1 MRSHTD
7 ITFFLQRLKETHA
20 RPIVRQL
27 QHYLSNADQ
36 MQLRQTCKDW
46 QTILAHHT
54 YAPYLNKQ
62 SFLLAMSRL
71 FSEQAHFEMAWTLY
85 QRTLNSPSQKAAA
98 FFKQKDW
105 ARLFKSGKIN
115 DFAEN
120 EHLAQTGRLYCPLD
134 AHVWSVNQVWL
145 LAQYHKQRPIVLLSE
160 LNEEVKLSNQPL
172 KYSAFACEVAVTF
185 QAGYRIAAV
194 NAYDVTL
201 NPPVQRQAPVSLTA
215 LRLDVQAIEIS
226 IKQVNQA
233 IQQHFTAIQCTQR
246 VVDRWEKLKRCHRAE
261 LESLYVAL
269 KNQSTYWDSMFD
281 GTVDDALSCQAVT
294 KLLSQHGIT
303 VQGKDMTSVKTM
315 LTQLFIE
322 KIDKYLSE
330 TPMATAPNVPLT
342 LRC

>member
-7 ITFFLQRLKETHA
+7 ITNFLQRLKETHA

-27 QHYLSNADQ
+27 QHYLHNADQ
-36 MQLRQTCKDW
+36 MQLRQSCKDW

-54 YAPYLNKQ
+54 YVPYTSKQ

-71 FSEQAHFEMAWTLY
+71 FSEQAHFDMAWTLY
-85 QRTLNSPSQKAAA
+85 QRTLNSSSQKAAA

-115 DFAEN
+115 DFAQD
-120 EHLAQTGRLYCPLD
+120 EHLANTGRLYCPLD
-134 AHVWSVNQVWL
+134 AHVWPVNQVWL
-145 LAQYHKQRPIVLLSE
+145 LAQYHKQRPIVILSE

-201 NPPVQRQAPVSLTA
+201 HPPVPQPSPVSLTA
-215 LRLDVQAIEIS
+215 LRLDVQAIETS

-233 IQQHFTAIQCTQR
+233 IQQHFTALQCAQR
-246 VVDRWEKLKRCHRAE
+246 VVDQWEKLKHCQRAA

-269 KNQSTYWDSMFD
+269 KTQSTYWDTMFD
-281 GTVDDALSCQAVT
+281 GSVDNALSCQALT
-294 KLLSQHGIT
+294 KLLAQHGIT
-303 VQGKDMTSVKTM
+303 VKEKDMTSVKTM

-330 TPMATAPNVPLT
+330 QPVLTAPNVPLT
-342 LRC
+342 WRC